1 MINIEPSYEETQSF
15 RAEVNGVILF
25 FQRMELD
32 LKYYEDDISIW
43 EKKEIFE
50 IFQLPESNKYILYKN
65 TVKLVH
71 PIRVNLVASSLTS
84 YEGISQAT
92 ISTDRNV
99 SPPVLVGFVSTLS
112 ESDYVALKMGDLI

>member
-15 RAEVNGVILF
+15 TAEVNGVILF

-32 LKYYEDDISIW
+32 LKYYEDNISIW

-84 YEGISQAT
+84 SQAA

-99 SPPVLVGFVSTLS
+99 SPPVLVGFVATLS